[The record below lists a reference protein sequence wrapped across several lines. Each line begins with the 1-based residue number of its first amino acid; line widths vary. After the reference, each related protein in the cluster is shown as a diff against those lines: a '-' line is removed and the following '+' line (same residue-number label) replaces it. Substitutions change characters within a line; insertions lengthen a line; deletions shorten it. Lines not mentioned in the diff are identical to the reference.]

1 MVATSNC
8 SDLVAS
14 NPLLAAHT
22 MLASRDEEGAGT
34 PSREEH
40 MSTTFPSKGTEWKDA
55 EEGNRVMEEPKW
67 RDEV

>member
-1 MVATSNC
+1 
-8 SDLVAS
+8 
-14 NPLLAAHT
+14 

-40 MSTTFPSKGTEWKDA
+40 MLTTLPSKGTEWKDA

>member
-22 MLASRDEEGAGT
+22 MLALRDEEGADT